1 MMHLMVT
8 TLYIIWGRRCLMDL
22 PLNSFLSLYTG
33 KFCKNP
39 LMEVD
44 IGKPTKLHM
53 GKLYKSH

>member
-1 MMHLMVT
+1 MMHLMMT

-22 PLNSFLSLYTG
+22 PLNSFLYTQG
-33 KFCKNP
+33 NFAKNA